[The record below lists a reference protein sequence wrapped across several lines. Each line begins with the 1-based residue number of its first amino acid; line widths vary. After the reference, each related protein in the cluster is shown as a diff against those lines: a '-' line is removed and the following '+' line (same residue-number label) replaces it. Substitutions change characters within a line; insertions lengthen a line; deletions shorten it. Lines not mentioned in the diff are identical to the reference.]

1 MEGYITTSKGSDSAT
16 NQLLFSWYLIF
27 FFFFN
32 LMWPLKR
39 YIAKALKNISR
50 VHRADGEKAC
60 PGQGLQVS
68 IMSRPLQRK
77 AARSRGAA
85 VSARPV
91 LQHEKGAGLQDA
103 PIPCLQWALAGQKE
117 LI

>member
-16 NQLLFSWYLIF
+16 NQLLFRWYLI
-27 FFFFN
+27 FFFN
-32 LMWPLKR
+32 LMWPLNH

-77 AARSRGAA
+77 AAGSRGAA